1 MASEPTP
8 LGLTPERHQECVRQA
23 ALERTT
29 FDQVALAKGYVTEA
43 ALLKYFSETLGV
55 PLRESLKGVRVPEAF
70 MKAVPIRFAR
80 EFAVVGIEEGPEG
93 MFVATAAPLSA
104 DPLDGVARVL
114 GRAVTPLL
122 APKDAILGLIDAS
135 YEHRSEQVGEVIG
148 EIDEQTVLDA
158 AAVADG
164 RDLLDVAHKAPV
176 VKLVDMLLFQARKR
190 RASDL
195 HFQPYNDR
203 LQVRYRIDGILHNV
217 LELPKGIQDA
227 VVSRVKVMAGMD
239 IAEKRLPQDG
249 RATVRVGPHEID
261 LRVSSLPTS
270 WGERIVLRLLDKG
283 QQLFKLD
290 QLGLDE
296 KQFKAYERL
305 VQSTHGIILVTGP
318 TGSGKTTTLYATLDR
333 LNVTASNVLTLED
346 PIEYQLEGISQTQVN
361 YAKGLTFDTGLRTI
375 LRQDPDI
382 IMVGEIRDLET
393 ARMAIQSALTG
404 HLVFSTLHTN
414 DAVSAAARLLD
425 LGIEPYLVSSSLL
438 AVMAQRLIRTLCPH
452 CKEPFIPEEE
462 SLKELDLERS
472 ALPDGKL
479 WRGKGCD
486 ECMRTG
492 YHGRAGIYELLVI
505 DEPLRQTIMQRK
517 GATEIKLLAMAR
529 GLKTLRASAAGRVLE
544 GSTTPEEALRVTQ
557 MDVF

>member
-1 MASEPTP
+1 VASEPLP

-29 FDQVALAKGYVTEA
+29 FDQVALAKGYVTEV
-43 ALLKYFSETLGV
+43 ALLKYFSETLCV
-55 PLRESLKGVRVPEAF
+55 PLRESLKGARVPEAF

-93 MFVATAAPLSA
+93 MIVATAAPLSA

-122 APKDAILGLIDAS
+122 APKEAILGLIDAS

-452 CKEPFIPEEE
+452 CREPFIPEDE

-492 YHGRAGIYELLVI
+492 YRGRAGIYELLVI

-557 MDVF
+557 TDVF